1 MKKITAKCFIILS
14 ALVVLLLP
22 SCIREDF
29 ATRMVPELPEGKISL
44 DGSLILPFAQ
54 DQGDWMATKAATMG
68 EETPKVKFLYLAVFS
83 AGDILYEIVKAKP
96 GTQSHP
102 TAEEAGFNCGSES
115 ENYITKFHV
124 DGLTK
129 VPSGDRYVHFI
140 ATTRAI
146 PEFENM
152 EMNLVDEGTFV
163 RTLVTT
169 NGALAYW
176 GRRHYGSITE
186 TSDMKGIKMIRNFS
200 KVKVKLDDG
209 VSNFQIL
216 GFKVFNTP
224 VYGTIT
230 PFNTNTDDYIT
241 VGNEVQIN
249 FDRFARYELA
259 AEQDA
264 PYTWLTNT
272 DMYNGFMPPVIE
284 YNSWSSYYSSDG
296 TDTMDANHLWIDP
309 AEPDYL
315 YECSYRPDAN
325 PFIILKAR
333 LNEGGNWKTYYYK
346 ADFVYKD
353 RFEDPVTHVVTGTGD
368 NIYYNILRNFCYTLN
383 ITGVNGKGSDS
394 VYDAVNSI
402 ALNNF
407 EGSTMAQELTNI
419 ANDDSRLY
427 VSQTD
432 ILLTFGT
439 SFKMYVKSGTGA
451 NFATNDNASITAEI
465 RDATSGNNIVAS
477 NDKISIAGSDVGGSG
492 TYSDWREVTITCA
505 NPESLQP
512 GEVWKQPIVFKN
524 GSGLTRTVN
533 LTLRRPFSLS
543 VDAQDYVPAG
553 KGQEVWVDFNVPAGL
568 TVARFPLYF
577 YIEQE
582 ENTMYPKP
590 LAPGADETLTV
601 ENGPS
606 LIPGR
611 TKNNYY
617 YRRSINWEEYTSTP
631 TDINGI
637 KTFRSFFLTMVEQS
651 ATTVWV
657 VASPNNDFYY
667 PVDATNNSTNRD
679 TFANEME
686 EGNIYFSYYGMQLNV
701 GGTAVNKATSNA
713 SAPIYYSSSNTDVA
727 TVDGDGKV
735 TGVGVGTATITA
747 TSPAYKNYTAAEPIS
762 YTVTVTADMLSGLS
776 VKWANEPVFVVKVGS
791 DVQTPGSYSVKPEYT
806 TAGGTVNVSYTSADP
821 GMATVSSNGT
831 VHGVSP
837 GYVLITYSVTTPAGN
852 GYAASTQSV
861 SYEIQVVSNKAA
873 SGTIHHEETFLGP
886 TMGDYWIVREVVTD
900 GDTWQSGNDRTAD
913 FTRLTWFSD
922 GRCYRHLWYPYYNP
936 GTGLSFGVAQ
946 SAWGAIEEPTTRYDV
961 SESKDVTDYHN
972 QRFAGYSM
980 ISSKDIDLSCSA
992 GATIT
997 FYHAGNYFSDPA
1009 HPDARANMR
1018 EDAHMRFSKNGGE
1031 TWSEP
1036 VNINY
1041 PPGTNWV
1048 YIKAQ
1053 AQIPSD
1059 YLVSNFRVAFECT
1072 SYPDHF
1078 TQLYFTTADGSATTT
1093 NNTGYPVYYDVTTV
1107 GSVQR
1112 VTTSYTHTN
1121 TGYPVTVTMDDG
1133 RVGTWEIK
1141 NLVITED

>member
-1 MKKITAKCFIILS
+1 MHMKKIFTYLSIIASL
-14 ALVVLLLP
+14 VLLTP
-22 SCIREDF
+22 SCVKENLRAVDPSEKNED
-29 ATRMVPELPEGKISL
+29 GKISL
-44 DGSLILPFAQ
+44 DGSLYLPFAQ
-54 DQGDWMATKAATMG
+54 DQGDWVSTKGATMG

-102 TAEEAGFNCGSES
+102 TAEEAGFNCGTAS
-115 ENYITKFHV
+115 ENYLTKFHV

-129 VPSGDRYVHFI
+129 VPSGDRYIQFI
-140 ATTRAI
+140 ATTQAI
-146 PEFENM
+146 PEFESM
-152 EMNLVDEGTFV
+152 EMNLMDEGTFV

-169 NGALAYW
+169 DGVLAYW

-186 TSDMKGIKMIRNFS
+186 TSDMRGIKMIRNFS
-200 KVKVKLDDG
+200 KVKVKLADN
-209 VSNFQIL
+209 VTNFRIL

-230 PFNTNTDDYIT
+230 PFNTNTEDYQW
-241 VGNEVQIN
+241 VDGQLQIN
-249 FDRFARYELA
+249 FNRFARYEQA
-259 AEQDA
+259 SEQDA
-264 PYTWLTNT
+264 PYSWMTNT
-272 DMYNGFMPPVIE
+272 DMYYGFMPPVIE
-284 YNSWSSYYSSDG
+284 YNTWSSYYSSNG
-296 TDTMDANHLWIDP
+296 TDTMDTNNLWIDP
-309 AEPDYL
+309 QDADYL

-325 PFIILKAR
+325 PFIILKAQ
-333 LNEGGNWKTYYYK
+333 LNEGGTWNTYYYK

-353 RFEDPVTHVVTGTGD
+353 SETGD
-368 NIYYNILRNFCYTLN
+368 NVYYNILRNFCYTLR

-432 ILLTFGT
+432 ILITFGT
-439 SFKMYVKSGTGA
+439 SFKMYVKSGKNDDTHN
-451 NFATNDNASITAEI
+451 NFDAPDNNSITASI
-465 RDATSGNNIVAS
+465 RDATSGSNIVTSDA
-477 NDKISIAGSDVGGSG
+477 NITLGSDVTGTGVYSG
-492 TYSDWREVTITCA
+492 WREVTITNV

-524 GSGLTRTVN
+524 GNGLTRTVN

-543 VDAQDYVPAG
+543 VNAQDFVDPV
-553 KGQEVWVDFNVPAGL
+553 KGTEVWVDFNVPAGL

-590 LAPGADETLTV
+590 LAPGANETLTV

-606 LIPGR
+606 LIPGQ

-617 YRRSINWEEYTSTP
+617 YRRTINWEEYTSTP

-637 KTFRSFFLTMVEQS
+637 KTFRSYFLTMVEQS

-679 TFANEME
+679 TFANELE
-686 EGNIYFSYYGMQLNV
+686 EGNLYFDYYGMQLNV
-701 GGTAVNKATSNA
+701 NGSAVNKATSNA
-713 SAPIYYSSSNTDVA
+713 SAPITYTSSDTDVA
-727 TVDGDGKV
+727 TVDQNGKV

-747 TSPAYKNYTAAEPIS
+747 TADAYRNYTAADAVS
-762 YTVTVTADMLSGLS
+762 YTVTVTNDNLSGLN
-776 VKWANEPVFVVKVGS
+776 VKWLTEPVFVVKSGS
-791 DVQTPGSYSVKPEYT
+791 DVQTQGTYSFADGYT
-806 TAGGTVNVSYTSADP
+806 GTPTVTYSSADNSI
-821 GMATVSSNGT
+821 ATVSANGT
-831 VHGVSP
+831 VHGVAP
-837 GYVLITYSVTTPAGN
+837 GYALITYTVEVPAGN
-852 GYAASTQSV
+852 GYAAATQSV
-861 SYEIQVVSNKAA
+861 HYEIQVVANKAA
-873 SGTIHHEETFLGP
+873 SGTIHHEETFLENN
-886 TMGDYWIVREVVTD
+886 MGDYSIVQEVVTD
-900 GDTWQSGNDRTAD
+900 GETWQNGNDRTAD
-913 FTRLTWFSD
+913 FVRLTWFND
-922 GRCYRHLWYPYYNP
+922 GRCYRHLWYPYYNS
-936 GTGLSFGVAQ
+936 GTGLSYGVAQ
-946 SAWGAIEEPTTRYDV
+946 SAWGAIEEPTDRWNE
-961 SESKDVTDYHN
+961 SEGKWETDYHN
-972 QRFAGYSM
+972 RRFAGYAK

-1009 HPDARANMR
+1009 NTDARANMR
-1018 EDAHMRFSKNGGE
+1018 NDAHMLFSKDGGQ
-1031 TWSEP
+1031 TWSAP

-1041 PPGTNWV
+1041 PPGTNWI

-1053 AQIPSD
+1053 AEIPAD

-1072 SYPDHF
+1072 SHPDHIV
-1078 TQLYFTTADGSATTT
+1078 QLYYTDNTYTSTTTTATS
-1093 NNTGYPVYYDVTTV
+1093 YPVYYKVITV
-1107 GSVQR
+1107 GSEERQ
-1112 VTTSYTHTN
+1112 TTTYTHEVTP
-1121 TGYPVTVTMDDG
+1121 YPVMVSLDDG
-1133 RVGTWEIK
+1133 RAGTWEIK
-1141 NLVITED
+1141 NLQITEN